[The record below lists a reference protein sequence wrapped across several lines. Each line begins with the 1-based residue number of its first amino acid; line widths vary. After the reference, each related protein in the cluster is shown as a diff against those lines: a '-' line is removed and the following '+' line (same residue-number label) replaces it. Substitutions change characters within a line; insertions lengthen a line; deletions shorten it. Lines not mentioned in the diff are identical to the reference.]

1 MANRETLKIENA
13 RLMFKNFSGK
23 ASQFNR
29 EGNRNFA
36 VRISD
41 PETADTMKKDGWN
54 VKALKPREEGDEPT
68 YYITVNVNFNAFPPN
83 IYRIAGKMKT
93 LLNEE
98 TVGIIDRDEIVCA
111 DLIISPYRWEI
122 GTNSGI
128 KGYLKAAYITVEEDE
143 FASKYGIYDDFTNDE
158 EVPF

>member
-1 MANRETLKIENA
+1 MSNKNTLKIENA
-13 RLMFKNFSGK
+13 RLMFKNFAGK
-23 ASQFNR
+23 ATQFNR

-36 VRISD
+36 VRLTDISTV
-41 PETADTMKKDGWN
+41 EALRADGWN

-83 IYRIAGKMKT
+83 VYRIAGKTKT

-98 TVGIIDRDEIVCA
+98 TVAMLDRDDIVSA
-111 DLIISPYRWEI
+111 DLVISPYRWEI

-128 KGYLKAAYITVEEDE
+128 KGYLKAAYVTVEEDE
-143 FASKYGIYDDFTNDE
+143 FAAKYGIYDDPMGE
-158 EVPF
+158 ECPF